1 MADKGGK
8 VCSAHFCPAT
18 VDERFHYCLLSFND
32 EASSDSGRSRPRDN

>member
-18 VDERFHYCLLSFND
+18 VDKRCLLSFND
-32 EASSDSGRSRPRDN
+32 EASSDSGRSRPRDD